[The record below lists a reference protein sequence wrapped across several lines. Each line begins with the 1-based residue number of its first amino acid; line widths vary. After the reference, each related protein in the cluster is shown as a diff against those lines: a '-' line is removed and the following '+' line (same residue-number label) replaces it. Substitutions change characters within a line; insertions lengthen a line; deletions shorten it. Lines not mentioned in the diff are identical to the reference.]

1 MKLWN
6 SNALGMKEDVIK
18 LLSSKTSKEWETN
31 LEHFLEKASTNTTF
45 LNSLTLLLN
54 TQSYSRLL
62 FNNFLE
68 KVWKNLQLPNKKD
81 QEKTLYLMHEL
92 QFKIHQ
98 LEKELKLLRLQQ
110 HAGGGNRSA
119 EKIQVK
125 DTSNISILKTKKTAA
140 TAENLV

>member
-6 SNALGMKEDVIK
+6 AFQSGTKEDLIK
-18 LLSSKTSKEWETN
+18 LLSSKTSKEWESN
-31 LEHFLEKASTNTTF
+31 LEHLLEKASTNTTF
-45 LNSLTLLLN
+45 LNSLTLILN

-68 KVWKNLQLPNKKD
+68 KIWKNLQLPNKKD

-98 LEKELKLLRLQQ
+98 LEKELKMLRLQQ
-110 HAGGGNRSA
+110 HSGSGSRPV
-119 EKIQVK
+119 EKIPRK
-125 DTSNISILKTKKTAA
+125 EASNISILKTKKSAA
-140 TAENLV
+140 AENLV

>member
-6 SNALGMKEDVIK
+6 SLQLGMKEDIIK
-18 LLSSKTSKEWETN
+18 LLSSKTSKEWEAN
-31 LEHFLEKASTNTTF
+31 LEQFLEKASINPTF

-62 FNNFLE
+62 FNSFLE
-68 KVWKNLQLPNKKD
+68 KLWKNLQLPNKKD

-98 LEKELKLLRLQQ
+98 LEKELKMLRLQQ
-110 HAGGGNRSA
+110 HAGNGSRNP
-119 EKIQVK
+119 EKIPIK
-125 DTSNISILKTKKTAA
+125 DASNISILKTKKTAA
-140 TAENLV
+140 AAESLV

>member
-1 MKLWN
+1 MKLL
-6 SNALGMKEDVIK
+6 SAFQSGTKEDLIK

-31 LEHFLEKASTNTTF
+31 LEHLLEKASTNTTF
-45 LNSLTLLLN
+45 LNSLTLILN

-68 KVWKNLQLPNKKD
+68 KIWKNLQLPNKKD

-110 HAGGGNRSA
+110 HTGGGSRPT
-119 EKIQVK
+119 EKISTK
-125 DTSNISILKTKKTAA
+125 ETSHISILKTKKSAA
-140 TAENLV
+140 AENMV